1 MEGTRAAVRAARM
14 AASVIRADSSI
25 IGSNTSIMEQITEE
39 THIIQVG
46 TVVGLEISAV
56 IYGVQ
61 ILCVNVWEVICVH
74 ASKV

>member
-1 MEGTRAAVRAARM
+1 
-14 AASVIRADSSI
+14 
-25 IGSNTSIMEQITEE
+25 MEQITEE